1 MRAYRQE
8 TQRQKLLVK
17 KAQLTENRLLVIIS
31 ALKQLLQDEHF
42 VTLLRAENLADI
54 PKYLAEKIGDRS

>member
-1 MRAYRQE
+1 V
-8 TQRQKLLVK
+8 L
-17 KAQLTENRLLVIIS
+17 LTENRLLVIVS
-31 ALKQLLQDEHF
+31 ALKQLLHDEHF